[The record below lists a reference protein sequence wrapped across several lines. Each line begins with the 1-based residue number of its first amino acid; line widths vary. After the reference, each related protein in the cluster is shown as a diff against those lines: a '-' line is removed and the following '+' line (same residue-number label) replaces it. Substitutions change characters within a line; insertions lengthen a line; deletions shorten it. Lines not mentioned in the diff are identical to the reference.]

1 MPFSYDININE
12 SGRAKRRLNPET
24 INTKAGLGSNIG
36 DLARG
41 TAVFDPDAYDGDEDG
56 LVQDGTPFERPAV
69 LSNIASVARGGAG
82 FASRGKWGE
91 SFDNWTVGKTNKE
104 IAEIVV
110 PDNAADLIAYVNALT
125 AKYGH
130 RGFRNP
136 QDALYKLGVT
146 TTLPDGTTVEII
158 DFSPETVARLRELI
172 EKALDDT
179 QGYGLREIIDSV
191 GIPPMVVDQNPDFDA
206 RAIMSTHT
214 LMMFKKSFVM
224 DPNSS
229 IGKSGVGKL
238 EQTKNMRGW
247 LEQKFGENIL
257 KNVFYYDS
265 EDVEGLVGNATVK
278 ETFIHEY
285 GHFLH
290 SVAIDNHPDPKVRE
304 ELWLLYHRP
313 WYELESDT
321 KVRLE
326 IRNLAHNVVYADT
339 VGRQSVSIEP
349 PSMYSL
355 TDGAELIAELFL
367 KYMKLPDG
375 QKGTIDKKQGSLLE
389 TIIPRPTSF
398 ASRSIGPSNN
408 GRAPMTAREIAELV
422 VPDNAQDAME
432 LLEEWGRITQNV
444 LGYEEF
450 GRTDLTGAE
459 RAQITVKRM
468 FYHIM
473 EHGTSANPK
482 LWDEA
487 IKRADSNKKYMSPDE
502 VFDFSP
508 EIVEAARAMVEEAL
522 TTQPLMLEHA
532 NIFGMPP
539 VLVSLNEKSDTMGI
553 HQSGLANIIVLN
565 PVQFTGEQEGSWKAL
580 GTRLKGTEWFLAA
593 NGKAGPVS
601 VFTHE
606 YGHYIN
612 DIAAQ
617 IHPDRESRYLAGW
630 YNRGNWE
637 EVNPGGI
644 KGFRYRRAH
653 RKFKKQNPGFVSDT
667 ADKRWLQSPELEK
680 AINRGDLLD
689 WDNGPPHVL
698 SEYGQSAPVEMFA
711 EGYQAFVSGDPE
723 MEARV
728 SPTLRKDIE
737 MIVGRA
743 PRPTDSRTIAIY
755 SVPDSVP
762 QALERRVGFASL
774 SITRDSNGTRDMAK
788 AMNGEDNSPLDGANW
803 LEKATIK
810 EIAQALVP
818 RSREDAVNLVIQ
830 NILTGNRNPD
840 PHAMQAVI
848 EFVEDWLDH
857 DLFDFSPSGVAKMQE
872 FLENTL
878 NESPSFL
885 WQVRKFGSLPFM
897 LSDRKNQQN
906 YIDNARNGIPTLV
919 PSYFQ
924 RRQRIDFTNGTQM
937 TRDGETW
944 ANQGDYQRAQVASVF
959 DMLVT
964 SRGTMGFTMGNLF
977 MVINANTSQWKAYF
991 EPSTRKPPKYGM
1003 TRRVQLGLPNPQGG
1017 DTLFPLND
1025 SKGRLYISNFS
1036 TSVEGTIVHE
1046 WHHGWFG
1053 SLFGLGALWGYG
1065 IKQIAR
1071 KQGLGASESSVLKLG
1086 GDRKDRYKYFFPN
1099 LPQSLVEKMF
1109 AFAKENLSINS
1120 TTMVGGSGESI
1131 SRFLQNVEKKLNNAV
1146 QSQTLSALQKDE
1158 IDDRINDYFGEIVM
1172 TAFARYETVVP
1183 GARQAMIMLGADPT
1197 DVNHVEQ
1204 FLEYKNFNIVHYGFD
1219 PVRTETF
1226 LFDLATDYPDVFGD
1240 PRVPIAQL
1248 PGQYSQSM
1256 AQESWAELGTVVNM
1270 PDKDFRN
1277 MFLTSKLMGMFLYL
1291 MGEQNDP
1298 YDDPVPMAKPWEQPG
1313 LDDYGDVRG
1322 FASRSQRV
1330 THARETVPKRASNS
1344 MGNVVSTATPN
1355 TEKNTQRIVAVRNSN
1370 GHTDYRAG
1378 DYQFT
1383 IPGDR
1388 YKPDLSTAYT
1398 QWASESHFD
1407 MQQASAMMMGLQP
1420 SEHRPARQVGNTA
1433 VNALIYGLPMET
1445 PEYREMQKEMRSLI
1459 VNTQRMLDELRDADT
1474 HSSLPLYHTLTSM
1487 RSDDKLM
1494 SANVGDEVYLPLAS
1508 FTPLQIDSADIPI
1521 YAPEIGTNGSPVV
1534 LKLAIGAR
1542 VIESTLLDNVNH
1554 NEEWRDVPIE
1564 SITGGRFRIA
1574 SRGERN
1580 GVPFV
1585 EIEHS
1590 DIFDTNAGEFVNV
1603 DPAKATSSIKDMV
1616 IVDRGI
1622 REIEALNR
1630 DRSFIAKDDP
1640 RYGVLTDEMDLRA
1653 HEVVLSMFGN
1663 NIQPPNP
1670 ITNLSPEKQQQIID
1684 EMPVIRAIPISS
1696 MDKRNLPGFI
1706 SSQSDFGFD
1715 RIIRPERNVSRASA
1729 RMLEENREFIKE
1741 RQIIGTNDR
1750 VLDDSWIT
1758 GTIERMEGGEITHV
1772 DAMDTMSVAVEVVRD
1787 RVRNQPS
1794 VDGATNGEIYNYQ
1807 KLGKR
1812 LRQAMLVEVNDEDID
1827 SQPLRR
1833 SPVGFASSSSRTN
1846 TKISEPFN
1854 PTLISTEASDAEWG
1868 QFESGRTIV
1877 QAVVYDIDGEKV
1889 VFGVEERH
1897 GLDTTGIKVIP
1908 LNPYEITGLDRD
1920 SEEGQETA
1928 LDWLYASLAAYED
1941 ADYNN
1946 RNDTEIS
1953 ALLYS
1958 ATKGDEE
1965 SKKKFKEYAQKGREI
1980 AQQRRQQAL
1989 DEESERID
1997 SRMSDRQ
2004 VASDVRYMQERL
2016 AFLRKK
2022 KKEGYISTPSKEEID
2037 DAKITPYNLVLVRW
2051 SEFPPEYDAD
2061 GNVILQPASEY
2072 VAVDRQTMHFTLN
2085 HSVEEHMFWNDGGGE
2100 GYLIMTTLGD
2110 VLEANGVESLDNLY
2124 GVDTYFTPKPGEGLK
2139 LPKSKVVKVSK
2150 GEDRKAITAR
2160 VVEEEFDSFE
2170 VAGGPHYSGT
2180 AGFDDTLRI
2189 MARDLGIVPG
2199 GLHANRPHHALE
2211 QMNNY
2216 LGDSESKTRDLRPEK
2231 NNSGPYV
2238 EDIAEMEKNALLRL
2252 ADRRHAPWSGVND
2265 STVKNPAGSFAS
2277 SSRGSSRR
2285 MSAGLNNPEQ
2295 IKVVDSLQERIGFA
2309 SRSDA
2314 VDPRGK
2320 DLEEVAKEL
2329 ELTELEKRELAK
2341 LLPNFENIEEY
2352 KFHPSITPE
2361 QRRKIIDSIRVRID
2375 DGVPYLT
2382 IDGHPFLVDEIPD
2395 KRDWSTVVAPS
2406 EEQQKL
2412 IAKLIRKLGL
2422 KAGKARFDRP
2432 NNMGL
2437 TLEEEDRARQHID
2450 LNIVAFG
2457 QWAVQ
2462 LYNSIGAKYPVLD
2475 DSDLDR
2481 SNMPNIPG
2489 GFIWNSGIG
2498 LYLNAISG
2506 LLQRGIVDYFGE
2518 DDFLNAHDL
2527 WGHIATG
2534 RSFDRHGEWAN
2545 ALAIWSMMDR
2555 WAEENNISE
2564 SDLLRVKLKW
2574 MNDTEFDRFSFRRFG
2589 LGRDDEEDYETL
2601 LAMHRVVDSGMATDE
2616 EIKELLAL
2624 IDHGRVAESANAK
2637 KLVDAT
2643 QEERAEIVKTDI
2655 VRQTLRQR
2663 LGFASR
2669 STSIDRKTVTEVS
2682 EELELNDEE
2691 LKILLESELL
2701 EDIEDIT
2708 SGELEKRPIHARLEA
2723 AKKRLLSSIRIEV
2736 SDDGIP
2742 MIMADP
2748 NPLIFEFIPDK
2759 RDWSK
2764 VRVPKR
2770 ATVKAAAKHIKEN
2783 QSEEM
2788 LRRDYGDAEEI
2799 FYRRLLSLLE
2809 STREGSSEEDI
2820 DVVTGESPGTG
2831 WLFLYLQAL
2840 SNPGRGYEL
2849 PTSKPKIDG
2858 AGNSEDVHDAFGHVG
2873 IGRGFDRHGEWAN
2886 PLAIITML
2894 DLPEFDDFT
2903 PEQKDSVKRSIMDNF
2918 AMLRIEQTYGTGF
2931 GENYDE
2937 DMDSGDWGSWIF
2949 RYTGDIQTVIDM
2961 LDDSDRAQ
2969 VLNNDGSPKAD
2980 RPTAFAS
2987 MSSSPRSDI
2996 SAIAQQDLT
3005 HAKNNPGFASRSGVE
3020 KSAKSQVVPE
3030 NERSAARKAKELIAN
3045 GGSNEEIEKAIE
3057 EAFTGVL
3064 VGMKDYKD
3072 NRGIN
3077 RGNKFNMVPRSV
3089 TVTDTEDGRKRI
3101 EITGRV
3107 ISKHLGEYDVDFNED
3122 DILGN
3127 FSRVMYF
3134 DKDSAEVLHTDM
3146 AVNAIAQKSGIATAL
3161 NARNEEIYRELGIS
3175 SISLF
3180 GSSQSQGTNGASHWP
3195 RNGYYWY
3202 DEDAKNTFLDLISE
3216 DLENALKSIGG
3227 AIERRAFKKETQDRI
3242 EALISKARKD
3252 KFGEGVTPEELL
3264 AWDDK
3269 GKALRGAEIRYR
3281 RDISKPSPTSFA
3293 SRSSDFKPNKHD
3305 IEIDLKA
3312 PDADMFEANEK
3323 GETIQVFVP
3332 IGVEVVHPRTG
3343 KKVNLNTQE
3352 ESSDFVEFG
3361 GDLSKVP
3368 DTHLA
3373 EAILTN
3379 TESVDGDDLGGFR
3392 LMKPGGRFTSA
3403 GGTSGKAGMLQFIDK
3418 KTGAVFGIK
3427 FESGFGHVIDENGN
3441 RSWSVI
3447 PLQKFNDDSSQRE
3460 ISLEIMIQ
3468 GLLSFF
3474 GFEPSATRVIG
3485 RSKFGSGLIERENL
3499 LNSPESARRTRALDA
3514 RKVLPGLAMIMEFAQ
3529 NRNPKVRGLDGLTR
3543 EDEVDKKIRP
3553 ISILRVAFVDAI
3565 IQNLDRNS
3573 GNMLLAEQSDGT
3585 SVIIPI
3591 DHGLTAQ
3598 GLRLN
3603 MENNTEFLKNHFLNL
3618 LSNLGY
3624 SLRGDGRETM
3634 KGIFRDMSRKEL
3646 ETLIAEAMT
3655 DFRQVQYA
3663 QQRSLIKTM
3672 EQAINKMVDLKDE
3685 QGMYAN
3691 RRAKEMDLAFLLQE
3705 QERTINLIFERI
3717 NFLSNMSDSEI
3728 ADSILEIVTP
3738 RDNNTSTLYELNP
3751 FQES

>member
-1 MPFSYDININE
+1 MALFYNESMPFSYDININE

-24 INTKAGLGSNIG
+24 ISTKAGLGSNIG
-36 DLARG
+36 ALARG
-41 TAVFDPDAYDGDEDG
+41 TAVFDPDAYDGDGDG
-56 LVQDGTPFERPAV
+56 VVQDNTPFERPAI

-146 TTLPDGTTVEII
+146 TTLPDGTEVEII
-158 DFSPETVARLRELI
+158 DFSPETVAKLRELI

-191 GIPPMVVDQNPDFDA
+191 GIPPIVVDQSPDFDA

-214 LMMFKKSFVM
+214 LMMFGKSFVM
-224 DPNSS
+224 DPKAV
-229 IGKSGVGKL
+229 IGHSGTGKL
-238 EQTKNMRGW
+238 EQTRTTAGW
-247 LEQKFGENIL
+247 LKEKFGKNIL
-257 KNVFYYDS
+257 ENVFSDPENAIGY
-265 EDVEGLVGNATVK
+265 VGNSTVR

-313 WYELESDT
+313 WYELEPET
-321 KVRLE
+321 KVRVD
-326 IRNLAHNVVYADT
+326 IRNLAHNVVYADR
-339 VGRQSVSIEP
+339 VGKQSVYLEP
-349 PSMYSL
+349 PSMYAL
-355 TDGAELIAELFL
+355 ADGAELIAELFL

-375 QKGTIDKKQGSLLE
+375 QKGTINKKHGSLLE

-408 GRAPMTAREIAELV
+408 GRAPMTAREIAESV

-450 GRTDLTGAE
+450 GRTELTGAE
-459 RAQITVKRM
+459 RAQIVLKRM
-468 FYHIM
+468 FHHVI
-473 EHGTSANPK
+473 EDNTNDSQK
-482 LWDEA
+482 LWADA
-487 IKRADSNKKYMSPDE
+487 IKKADSNKKYMSPDE

-508 EIVEAARAMVEEAL
+508 EKVEAARAMIEKAL
-522 TTQPLMLEHA
+522 TTQPKMLEHA

-539 VLVSLNEKSDTMGI
+539 VFVSLNEKADTMGI
-553 HQSGLANIIVLN
+553 HMGGFANIIILN
-565 PVQFTGEQEGSWKAL
+565 PIQFSSPVEDSEEQREKWKAI

-593 NGKAGPVS
+593 NGKSDSIS

-606 YGHYIN
+606 YGHYLN

-630 YNRGNWE
+630 YMRGNWE

-653 RKFKKQNPGFVSDT
+653 RKFKKENPDFVSDT
-667 ADKRWLQSPELEK
+667 ADKRWLQSPQLEK
-680 AINRGDLLD
+680 AIKRGDLLD

-698 SEYGQSAPVEMFA
+698 SEYGQSSPVEMFA

-728 SPTLRKDIE
+728 SPTLRSDIE

-743 PRPTDSRTIAIY
+743 PRPTNSRTISIY
-755 SVPDSVP
+755 SVPDAVP
-762 QALERRVGFASL
+762 QERRAGFASL
-774 SITRDSNGTRDMAK
+774 SITRDTNGTRDMAK

-803 LEKATIK
+803 LERATIK

-840 PHAMQAVI
+840 PHAMQAVK

-872 FLENTL
+872 FLESTL

-897 LSDRKNQQN
+897 LSDRKSQKN
-906 YIDNARNGIPTLV
+906 YINNAARGISTLV

-924 RRQRIDFTNGTQM
+924 RRRRIDYTSAAQLKVDANTWFSNG
-937 TRDGETW
+937 DS
-944 ANQGDYQRAQVASVF
+944 QRGNISPIF
-959 DMLVT
+959 DMLVG
-964 SRGTMGFTMGNLF
+964 SEGTMGFTIGNLF
-977 MVINANTSQWKAYF
+977 MVINSNTSAWKAYF
-991 EPSTRKPPKYGM
+991 EPSRKKPPVYGM
-1003 TRRVQLGLPNPQGG
+1003 TRRVQLGLPKPGA
-1017 DTLFPLND
+1017 DIAFPLND

-1053 SLFGLGALWGYG
+1053 SLFGMGALWGAG
-1065 IKQIAR
+1065 LDKIAR
-1071 KQGLGASESSVLKLG
+1071 AQGLGASKRSVQNLG
-1086 GDRKDRYKYFFPN
+1086 GNRKDRYRYFFPD
-1099 LPQSLVEKMF
+1099 LPEARVEQMF
-1109 AFAKENLSINS
+1109 TFAKEYLDRDS
-1120 TTMVGGSGESI
+1120 TTMVGGSEESI
-1131 SRFLQNVEKKLNNAV
+1131 GNFLHNVGKKLNNAI
-1146 QSQTLSALQKDE
+1146 QTQNLSSSERDD
-1158 IDDRINDYFGEIVM
+1158 IDDRISDYLGEIVM
-1172 TAFARYETVVP
+1172 TALARYEAFVP
-1183 GARQAMIMLGADPT
+1183 NARQAITALGGDPT
-1197 DVNHVEQ
+1197 NVNHIKQ
-1204 FLEYKNFNIVHYGFD
+1204 FLEGRSFNVTHYGFD
-1219 PVRTETF
+1219 PVRNETL
-1226 LFDLATDYPDVFGD
+1226 LFDLATDYPDIFGD

-1248 PGQYSQSM
+1248 PGQYGQSM
-1256 AQESWAELGTVVNM
+1256 AQESWAELGTIVNM
-1270 PDKDFRN
+1270 PDEDFKN
-1277 MFLTSKLMGMFLYL
+1277 MFITPKLMGMFLYL
-1291 MGEQNDP
+1291 MGEQDEPYGDP
-1298 YDDPVPMAKPWEQPG
+1298 APMVKPWEQPG

-1355 TEKNTQRIVAVRNSN
+1355 TEKMTQRIVSTRNSN
-1370 GHTDYRAG
+1370 GHTDFRAG

-1388 YKPDLSTAYT
+1388 YMPDLSTAYT

-1407 MQQASAMMMGLQP
+1407 MQQASAMMMGLKP

-1433 VNALIYGLPMET
+1433 VNALISGLPIET

-1459 VNTQRMLDELRDADT
+1459 ANTQRMLDELRDTDT

-1494 SANVGDEVYLPLAS
+1494 SAGVGDEVYLPLAS

-1521 YAPEIGTNGSPVV
+1521 YSPEIGAEDSSIV

-1542 VIESTLLDNVNH
+1542 VIESTLLDSVNH
-1554 NEEWRDVPIE
+1554 NQEWRDVPIE

-1603 DPAKATSSIKDMV
+1603 DPAKATGSIKDMV
-1616 IVDRGI
+1616 LVDRGI
-1622 REIEALNR
+1622 REIEAMSR

-1670 ITNLSPEKQQQIID
+1670 ITNLSPEKQQRIID
-1684 EMPVIRAIPISS
+1684 EMPVLRAIPISS
-1696 MDKRNLPGFI
+1696 MDKRNLPGFT

-1715 RIIRPERNVSRASA
+1715 RIIRPERNVSRASM

-1741 RQIIGTNDR
+1741 RQIIGANER
-1750 VLDDSWIT
+1750 VLDDNWVT
-1758 GTIERMEGGEITHV
+1758 RTIERLDGGEISHV

-1794 VDGATNGEIYNYQ
+1794 IDGATNGEIYNYQ

-1812 LRQAMLVEVNDEDID
+1812 LRQSMLVEVNDEDID
-1827 SQPLRR
+1827 SQPLQRR
-1833 SPVGFASSSSRTN
+1833 PVGFASTSSRTN

-1868 QFESGRTIV
+1868 EFESQREIV

-1897 GLDTTGIKVIP
+1897 GLDTTGIKVIQ

-1920 SEEGQETA
+1920 SEEGQEMA
-1928 LDWLYASLAAYED
+1928 LDWLYANLAAYED

-1953 ALLYS
+1953 ALLYA
-1958 ATKGDEE
+1958 ATKGDKE
-1965 SKKKFKEYAQKGREI
+1965 SEKKFKEYVQKGREI
-1980 AQQRRQQAL
+1980 AKQRRQQAL
-1989 DEESERID
+1989 DDESKAID
-1997 SRMSDRQ
+1997 ARMSDPQ
-2004 VASDVRYMQERL
+2004 VAWDVKYMQERL
-2016 AFLRKK
+2016 AFERKRK
-2022 KKEGYISTPSKEEID
+2022 REGYISTPSKEEID
-2037 DAKITPYNLVLVRW
+2037 DAKITPDNLVLVRW
-2051 SEFPPEYDAD
+2051 SDFEPEYDAD
-2061 GNVILQPASEY
+2061 GNVILHPASKY

-2085 HSVEEHMFWNDGGGE
+2085 HSVEEHMFWNEGDGE
-2100 GYLIMTTLGD
+2100 GFLIMVTLGD
-2110 VLEANGVESLDNLY
+2110 VLGANGVESLDNLY
-2124 GVDTYFTPKPGEGLK
+2124 SVDTYFTPKPGEGLK
-2139 LPKSKVVKVSK
+2139 LPNAKVIKVSK

-2160 VVEEEFDSFE
+2160 VVKEDFDSFE
-2170 VAGGPHYSGT
+2170 IAGGPHYSGT
-2180 AGFDDTLRI
+2180 AGFDDTVRI
-2189 MARDLGIVPG
+2189 IARDLGVVPG
-2199 GLHANRPHHALE
+2199 GLHANRPHKNHE
-2211 QMNNY
+2211 QLNNY
-2216 LGDSESKTRDLRPEK
+2216 LGDSDSKTRDLRPES

-2238 EDIAEMEKNALLRL
+2238 EDIGEMERNALLRL
-2252 ADRRHAPWSGVND
+2252 ADREHAPWTGV
-2265 STVKNPAGSFAS
+2265 STGQVKNPAGGFFAS
-2277 SSRGSSRR
+2277 SSQGSRR
-2285 MSAGLNNPEQ
+2285 MSSGLTNPEQ
-2295 IKVVDSLQERIGFA
+2295 IKVVDSIQQRIGFA

-2341 LLPNFENIEEY
+2341 LLPDFENIEKY

-2375 DGVPYLT
+2375 NDVPYLT

-2395 KRDWSTVVAPS
+2395 KRDWSIVVAPS
-2406 EEQQKL
+2406 EEEIQP
-2412 IAKLIRKLGL
+2412 IRDLLQRLG
-2422 KAGKARFDRP
+2422 KKIGVARFDKP
-2432 NNMGL
+2432 NNMGM
-2437 TLEEEDRARQHID
+2437 TLEEVDRAIEHTA
-2450 LNIVAFG
+2450 LNIVAFS
-2457 QWAVQ
+2457 QWAMD
-2462 LYNSIGAKYPVLD
+2462 LYRSIGAKYPVLD
-2475 DSDLDR
+2475 DVDR

-2489 GFIWNSGIG
+2489 GMIWNTGIG
-2498 LYLNAISG
+2498 LYFNAISG
-2506 LLQRGIVDYFGE
+2506 LLQGGILDYFGE
-2518 DDFLNAHDL
+2518 EDFLNTHDL

-2545 ALAIWSMMDR
+2545 ALAIWSLMDR
-2555 WAEENNISE
+2555 WAEENDISE
-2564 SDLLRVKLKW
+2564 SDLLRAKLKW
-2574 MNDTEFDRFSFRRFG
+2574 MADLEFYRFSFRRFTNEPDA
-2589 LGRDDEEDYETL
+2589 DDDVDKQFQKF
-2601 LAMHRVVDSGMATDE
+2601 AMSRVMDGIASDE
-2616 EIKELLAL
+2616 EIRELLAL

-2637 KLVDAT
+2637 NLVDAT
-2643 QEERAEIVKTDI
+2643 QEERAEIVKTDV

-2669 STSIDRKTVTEVS
+2669 SASIDGKDIDQVS
-2682 EELELNDEE
+2682 KELELNDKE
-2691 LKILLESELL
+2691 LKVLLESDLL
-2701 EDIEDIT
+2701 GDIEEIT
-2708 SGELEKRPIHARLEA
+2708 SGELEKRPIHSRLEA

-2748 NPLIFEFIPDK
+2748 NPLIFELIPDK
-2759 RDWSK
+2759 RDWSR

-2770 ATVKAAAKHIKEN
+2770 KTIKAAAKHIREN

-2788 LRRDYGDAEEI
+2788 LKDYGDTERT
-2799 FYRRLLSLLE
+2799 FYGRLLSLLE
-2809 STREGSSEEDI
+2809 SSTLEGSSEEDI
-2820 DVVTGESPGTG
+2820 GESTGMG
-2831 WLFLYLQAL
+2831 WLSIYLSGL
-2840 SNPGRGYEL
+2840 SSPSRGYQL
-2849 PTSKPKIDG
+2849 PTYEPRILDSTQR
-2858 AGNSEDVHDAFGHVG
+2858 SEDVHDAFGHVG

-2886 PLAIITML
+2886 PLAVISML
-2894 DLPEFDDFT
+2894 ERPEFDDFT
-2903 PEQKDSVKRSIMDNF
+2903 PEQKDHVKRTILDNF
-2918 AMLRIEQTYGTGF
+2918 ALMRVEQTYGTGF

-2937 DMDSGDWGSWIF
+2937 DMDSGSWGGWIY

-2980 RPTAFAS
+2980 RPTSFAS
-2987 MSSSPRSDI
+2987 MSSASRSDI

-3005 HAKNNPGFASRSGVE
+3005 HAKNNPAFASRSGVE
-3020 KSAKSQVVPE
+3020 KSTKNQVVPE
-3030 NERSAARKAKELIAN
+3030 NERAAARKAKELIAN
-3045 GGSNEEIEKAIE
+3045 GGSNEEIEAAIM
-3057 EAFTGVL
+3057 EAFTGSI
-3064 VGMKDYKD
+3064 VGMEDFID
-3072 NRGIN
+3072 NNKIN
-3077 RGNKFNMVPRSV
+3077 RGNRFDLVMNGV
-3089 TVTDTEDGRKRI
+3089 TVTDTEDGRKRVLI
-3101 EITGRV
+3101 SGRV
-3107 ISKHLGEYDVDFNED
+3107 VSRHLGEYDAWTNED
-3122 DILGN
+3122 ESLGYFN
-3127 FSRVMYF
+3127 RVMYF
-3134 DKDSAEVLHTDM
+3134 DENGAEVLHTDM
-3146 AVNAIAQKSGIATAL
+3146 GVTRKRLGIATAV

-3175 SISLF
+3175 EISLY
-3180 GSSQSQGTNGASHWP
+3180 GNSGDYKNGASHWP

-3202 DEDAKNTFLDLISE
+3202 DENEKNFFLDALSD
-3216 DLENALKSIGG
+3216 DLGSAD
-3227 AIERRAFKKETQDRI
+3227 KETRDRI
-3242 EALISKARKD
+3242 KALIEKSRTD

-3269 GKALRGAEIRYR
+3269 GKALAGTEIRYR

-3293 SRSSDFKPNKHD
+3293 SRSTKWKKNRHGTD
-3305 IEIDLKA
+3305 IDLSA
-3312 PDADMFEANEK
+3312 PDADIFEANEN
-3323 GETIQVFVP
+3323 GETIQVPVP
-3332 IGVEVVHPRTG
+3332 VGIEVTHPRTG
-3343 KKVNLNTQE
+3343 KKVNLNTQA
-3352 ESSDFVEFG
+3352 ESSDFVAFG

-3368 DTHLA
+3368 DAHFI
-3373 EAILTN
+3373 EAILMN
-3379 TESVDGDDLGGFR
+3379 SRSVPGDDLGGFR
-3392 LMKPGGRFTSA
+3392 LMKPGGRFKSDI
-3403 GGTSGKAGMLQFIDK
+3403 GGIGKAGTIKFTDV
-3418 KTGAVFGIK
+3418 KTGAIIGIK
-3427 FESGFGHVIDENGN
+3427 FEASLSHTIN
-3441 RSWSVI
+3441 RDGELGWRMI
-3447 PLQKFNDDSSQRE
+3447 PITQTNDTPSESEIARE
-3460 ISLEIMIQ
+3460 VMAQSLL
-3468 GLLSFF
+3468 GFF
-3474 GFEPSATRVIG
+3474 GFEPAGTRIVT
-3485 RSKFGSGLIERENL
+3485 RSRFGAGEVEIEKP
-3499 LNSPESARRTRALDA
+3499 NSRRD
-3514 RKVLPGLAMIMEFAQ
+3514 KPVLPGLAMIIEFAQ
-3529 NRNPKVRGLDGLTR
+3529 NRYPNVTDPERSRTDESVYTKVR
-3543 EDEVDKKIRP
+3543 P
-3553 ISILRVAFVDAI
+3553 ASILRMAILDAI
-3565 IQNLDRNS
+3565 IGNGDRN
-3573 GNMLLAEQSDGT
+3573 GANMLLSKQSDGT
-3585 SVIIPI
+3585 YVIVPI
-3591 DHGLTAQ
+3591 DHGGIGSGLTYD
-3598 GLRLN
+3598 
-3603 MENNTEFLKNHFLNL
+3603 MNNIEEFLKDRFSSLAINL
-3618 LSNLGY
+3618 S
-3624 SLRGDGRETM
+3624 
-3634 KGIFRDMSRKEL
+3634 RDNQKIYDMFKNMSPAEL
-3646 ETLIAEAMT
+3646 EDLVTEVMK
-3655 DFRQVQYA
+3655 DYRQVQEV
-3663 QQRSLIKTM
+3663 QKESLIKTM
-3672 EQAINKMVDLKDE
+3672 QDAIIKMVDLKDG
-3685 QGMYAN
+3685 QGLYSN
-3691 RRAKEMDLAFLLQE
+3691 RRAKETDLAELLYQQE
-3705 QERTINLIFERI
+3705 KTINLIFDRI
-3717 NFLSNMSDSEI
+3717 NFISSKPDWAI
-3728 ADSILEIVTP
+3728 ADALRGIAHTG
-3738 RDNNTSTLYELNP
+3738 DN
-3751 FQES
+3751 

>member
-24 INTKAGLGSNIG
+24 ISTKAGLGSNIG

-41 TAVFDPDAYDGDEDG
+41 TAVFDPNAYDGDEDG

-110 PDNAADLIAYVNALT
+110 PDNAIDLIAYMKAVT

-130 RGFRNP
+130 RGFSTP
-136 QDALYKLGVT
+136 EEVMYLIGET
-146 TTLPDGTTVEII
+146 TTLPDGTIVEKI
-158 DFSPETVARLRELI
+158 DFSPETVARLREVI

-179 QGYGLREIIDSV
+179 QGYGLREMIDSV
-191 GIPPMVVDQNPDFDA
+191 GIPPIVVDQDPDFDA
-206 RAIMSTHT
+206 RAVMTTHT
-214 LMMFKKSFVM
+214 LMRFKKSYVM
-224 DPNSS
+224 DPKA
-229 IGKSGVGKL
+229 IVGHSGTGKL
-238 EQTKNMRGW
+238 EQTKTTRGW
-247 LEQKFGENIL
+247 LEEKFGKNIL
-257 KNVFYYDS
+257 ENVWNYDDP
-265 EDVEGLVGNATVK
+265 EDIIGYVGNSTVK

-290 SVAIDNHPDPKVRE
+290 SVAIDNHPDPEVRQ

-321 KVRLE
+321 KVRLS

-355 TDGAELIAELFL
+355 ADGAELIAELFL

-375 QKGTIDKKQGSLLE
+375 QKGTIDRKQGSLLE
-389 TIIPRPTSF
+389 TIIPRPASF

-408 GRAPMTAREIAELV
+408 GRAPMTAREIAESV

-459 RAQITVKRM
+459 RAQIVLKRL
-468 FYHIM
+468 FHHVI
-473 EHGTSANPK
+473 EHGTNNNQK
-482 LWDEA
+482 LWSEA
-487 IKRADSNKKYMSPDE
+487 IKRADSNKEYMSPDK

-508 EIVEAARAMVEEAL
+508 EMVEAARAVVEKAL
-522 TTQPLMLEHA
+522 TTQPMMLEHA

-539 VLVSLNEKSDTMGI
+539 VLVSLNEKADTMGI
-553 HQSGLANIIVLN
+553 HMGGFANIIVLN
-565 PVQFTGEQEGSWKAL
+565 PIQFSSPEGEEQESMKWKAI

-593 NGKAGPVS
+593 NGKSDSIS

-612 DIAAQ
+612 DVAAQ

-653 RKFKKQNPGFVSDT
+653 KKFKKENPDFVSDT
-667 ADKRWLQSPELEK
+667 ADKRWLQSRELEK
-680 AINRGDLLD
+680 AIKRGELLD

-698 SEYGQSAPVEMFA
+698 SEYGQSSPVEMFA
-711 EGYQAFVSGDPE
+711 EGYQAFVSGDTE

-728 SPTLRKDIE
+728 SPTLRKDME
-737 MIVGRA
+737 MILGRA

-755 SVPDSVP
+755 SVPDSAP

-818 RSREDAVNLVIQ
+818 RSREDAVNLIIQ

-840 PHAMQAVI
+840 PHAMMAI
-848 EFVEDWLDH
+848 MEFVEDWFDH
-857 DLFDFSPSGVAKMQE
+857 DLFDFSPSGIAKMEE
-872 FLENTL
+872 FVESTL

-897 LSDRKNQQN
+897 LSDRNVQKN
-906 YIDNARNGIPTLV
+906 YIDNSRRGISTLI
-919 PSYFQ
+919 PSYFK
-924 RRQRIDFTNGTQM
+924 RRRRIDYTNASQLEA
-937 TRDGETW
+937 DAQTW
-944 ANQGDYQRAQVASVF
+944 EQQGDSQALNVHGVF
-959 DMLVT
+959 ESLVT
-964 SRGTMGFTMGNLF
+964 SEGTMGFTIGNLF
-977 MVINANTSQWKAYF
+977 MVINANTSHWKGYF
-991 EPSTRKPPKYGM
+991 EPSRRKPPKYGM
-1003 TRRVQLGLPNPQGG
+1003 TRRVQMGLPGRDG
-1017 DTLFPLND
+1017 SASMFPLFD
-1025 SKGRLYISNFS
+1025 SKGRPYISNFS

-1053 SLFGLGALWGYG
+1053 SLFGTGKFWGSG
-1065 IKQIAR
+1065 IGKIAQR
-1071 KQGLGASESSVLKLG
+1071 QGLGVSERSVERFG
-1086 GDRKDRYKYFFPN
+1086 GNRKDRYKYFFPD
-1099 LPQSLVEKMF
+1099 LPEALVEEMF
-1109 AFAKENLSINS
+1109 KYAKENLNIAS
-1120 TTMVGGSGESI
+1120 TTMIGGDVLSI
-1131 SRFLQNVEKKLNNAV
+1131 RRWMAVAQSRIQQQNLTMSQVQDIQDRMDDYINEIALVALTRVEGIQPNIRY
-1146 QSQTLSALQKDE
+1146 QM
-1158 IDDRINDYFGEIVM
+1158 RINGFDPSNPNDVINYITRAGDD
-1172 TAFARYETVVP
+1172 FAR
-1183 GARQAMIMLGADPT
+1183 L
-1197 DVNHVEQ
+1197 
-1204 FLEYKNFNIVHYGFD
+1204 GFD
-1219 PVRTETF
+1219 PVRNETF
-1226 LFDLATDYPDVFGD
+1226 LFDLATDYPSVFGD

-1248 PGQYSQSM
+1248 PGQYGQTM
-1256 AQESWAELGTVVNM
+1256 AQETWAELGTVVNM
-1270 PDKDFRN
+1270 PDEDFKN
-1277 MFLTSKLMGMFLYL
+1277 MFLTPKLMGMFLYL
-1291 MGEQNDP
+1291 MGEQDEPYGDP
-1298 YDDPVPMAKPWEQPG
+1298 IPMAKPWEQPG

-1330 THARETVPKRASNS
+1330 AHARETVPKRASNS
-1344 MGNVVSTATPN
+1344 MGNVASTATPN

-1420 SEHRPARQVGNTA
+1420 SEHRPARQVGNTV
-1433 VNALIYGLPMET
+1433 VNALISGLPVES

-1494 SANVGDEVYLPLAS
+1494 SASVGDEVYLPLAS

-1521 YAPEIGTNGSPVV
+1521 YAPNTREDDSPLV

-1564 SITGGRFRIA
+1564 SITGGRFRVA

-1640 RYGVLTDEMDLRA
+1640 RYGVLTDAMDLRA

-1670 ITNLSPEKQQQIID
+1670 ITKLSPEKQQQIID

-1920 SEEGQETA
+1920 SEEGQEMA

-1965 SKKKFKEYAQKGREI
+1965 SKKKFKEYAKKGREI

-1989 DEESERID
+1989 SDESERID
-1997 SRMSDRQ
+1997 RRMSDAQ
-2004 VASDVRYMQERL
+2004 VAWDVRYMQERL
-2016 AFLRKK
+2016 AQLRKK
-2022 KKEGYISTPSKEEID
+2022 KKEGYISSPSKEEID
-2037 DAKITPYNLVLVRW
+2037 DTKITPDNLVLVRW

-2061 GNVILQPASEY
+2061 GNVILRPASEY

-2085 HSVEEHMFWNDGGGE
+2085 HSVEEHIFWNDGGGE

-2110 VLEANGVESLDNLY
+2110 ALSANGVESLDNLY
-2124 GVDTYFTPKPGEGLK
+2124 SVDTYFTPKPGEGLK
-2139 LPKSKVVKVSK
+2139 LPNAKVVKVSK
-2150 GEDRKAITAR
+2150 GEDRKAITAK

-2170 VAGGPHYSGT
+2170 ISGGPHYAGT
-2180 AGFDDTLRI
+2180 AGFDDTVSI
-2189 MARDLGIVPG
+2189 IARDLGIVPG
-2199 GLHANRPHHALE
+2199 GLHANRPHRNLE

-2216 LGDSESKTRDLRPEK
+2216 LSDSGSQERDLRPEK

-2238 EDIAEMEKNALLRL
+2238 EDIAEMEKNALLRF
-2252 ADRRHAPWSGVND
+2252 ADRRHAPWTGV
-2265 STVKNPAGSFAS
+2265 STATVKNPAGSFAS

-2285 MSAGLNNPEQ
+2285 MSTGLTNPEQ
-2295 IKVVDSLQERIGFA
+2295 IKVVDSLQQRIGFA

-2329 ELTELEKRELAK
+2329 ELTEREKRELAK
-2341 LLPNFENIEEY
+2341 LLPDFENIENYE
-2352 KFHPSITPE
+2352 FHPSITPE
-2361 QRRKIIDSIRVRID
+2361 QKQKIIDSIRVRID

-2382 IDGHPFLVDEIPD
+2382 IDGHPFLIDEIPD

-2412 IAKLIRKLGL
+2412 IAKLLRKLGP
-2422 KAGKARFDRP
+2422 KAGLARFDRP

-2437 TLEEEDRARQHID
+2437 TLEEEDRARKHID
-2450 LNIVAFG
+2450 LNIVAFS
-2457 QWAVQ
+2457 QWAME
-2462 LYNSIGAKYPVLD
+2462 LYRKIGARYPVLD
-2475 DSDLDR
+2475 ETDGYDFPS
-2481 SNMPNIPG
+2481 IPG
-2489 GFIWNSGIG
+2489 GIINFTGMG
-2498 LYLNAISG
+2498 QYFKAIRG
-2506 LLQRGIVDYFGE
+2506 LLREGIFDFFGE

-2527 WGHIATG
+2527 WGHVATG

-2545 ALAIWSMMDR
+2545 ALAIWSLMDR
-2555 WAEENNISE
+2555 WAEENDIPE
-2564 SDLLRVKLKW
+2564 SDLLRAKLKW
-2574 MNDTEFDRFSFRRFG
+2574 IKDLEFNRFSFRRFG
-2589 LGRDDEEDYETL
+2589 IGREDEEDYETL
-2601 LAMHRVVDSGMATDE
+2601 MAMHRVLDSGMATDE

-2624 IDHGRVAESANAK
+2624 LDHGRVAESENAK
-2637 KLVDAT
+2637 NLVDAT

-2655 VRQTLRQR
+2655 VRQTFRQR

-2669 STSIDRKTVTEVS
+2669 STSIVGKDFDEISKELELTEKEIEIAS
-2682 EELELNDEE
+2682 EELTEKMDEV
-2691 LKILLESELL
+2691 
-2701 EDIEDIT
+2701 T
-2708 SGELEKRPIHARLEA
+2708 SGELIKRPIHSKIEKL
-2723 AKKRLLSSIRIEV
+2723 KKRLFDSIRVEV
-2736 SDDGIP
+2736 DDDGIP
-2742 MIMADP
+2742 MMMADP

-2770 ATVKAAAKHIKEN
+2770 KTVKAAAKHIREN
-2783 QSEEM
+2783 QSEEITDLQVRNYERLEQKFSSM
-2788 LRRDYGDAEEI
+2788 LLG
-2799 FYRRLLSLLE
+2799 LLE
-2809 STREGSSEEDI
+2809 SLTEDNPQEDI
-2820 DVVTGESPGTG
+2820 GDSVGVG
-2831 WLFLYLQAL
+2831 WLSLYLEGL
-2840 SNPGRGYEL
+2840 SDPIRSSYTGSGGVEE
-2849 PTSKPKIDG
+2849 G
-2858 AGNSEDVHDAFGHVG
+2858 VHDAFGHAG

-2886 PLAIITML
+2886 PLAVISML
-2894 DLPEFDDFT
+2894 DNPIFDDFT
-2903 PEQKDSVKRSIMDNF
+2903 ENEKEAIKRSVLSRF
-2918 AMLRIEQTYGTGF
+2918 GVARIEQTYGTGF

-2937 DMDSGDWGSWIF
+2937 DMDSGSWTTWIYG
-2949 RYTGDIQTVIDM
+2949 YTGDIQTVIDM

-2969 VLNNDGSPKAD
+2969 VLNNDGSPKAA

-2987 MSSSPRSDI
+2987 MSSASRSDV
-2996 SAIAQQDLT
+2996 STIARQGLT
-3005 HAKNNPGFASRSGVE
+3005 HSKENRSGFASRSGIE
-3020 KSAKSQVVPE
+3020 KSAKSQVIPD
-3030 NERSAARKAKELIAN
+3030 NERAAARKVKELIAN
-3045 GGSNEEIEKAIE
+3045 GGSNEEIKKAIE

-3064 VGMKDYKD
+3064 VGMKDYID
-3072 NRGIN
+3072 NTKTN
-3077 RGNKFNMVPRSV
+3077 RGNKFNMILRSV
-3089 TVTDTEDGRKRI
+3089 TVTDEEDGRKRI
-3101 EITGRV
+3101 QVSGQV
-3107 ISKHLGEYDVDFNED
+3107 VSKHLGEYWNGVNED
-3122 DILGN
+3122 DIVAS
-3127 FSRVMYF
+3127 FARVMYF
-3134 DKDSAEVLHTDM
+3134 DKDGSEVLHTD
-3146 AVNAIAQKSGIATAL
+3146 VTVRPPVQGFGIATAL

-3175 SISLF
+3175 EISLY
-3180 GSSQSQGTNGASHWP
+3180 GTSGDGRNGASHWP

-3202 DEDAKNTFLDLISE
+3202 DEDAKETFLDTLSE
-3216 DLENALKSIGG
+3216 NLDDTD
-3227 AIERRAFKKETQDRI
+3227 KETRDRI
-3242 EALISKARKD
+3242 KALIEKSRTD

-3269 GKALRGAEIRYR
+3269 GKALRYSEIRYKR
-3281 RDISKPSPTSFA
+3281 SVSKPSPTSFA
-3293 SRSSDFKPNKHD
+3293 SRSSDFTTNTHD
-3305 IEIDLKA
+3305 VETDYQA
-3312 PDADMFEANEK
+3312 PEADMFTADDK
-3323 GETIQVFVP
+3323 GRTIQVYVP
-3332 IGVEVVHPRTG
+3332 EGVEVVNPRTG
-3343 KKVNLNTQE
+3343 KKMILDSPDASTEFVADGGNLSE
-3352 ESSDFVEFG
+3352 
-3361 GDLSKVP
+3361 VP
-3368 DTHLA
+3368 DVHLNS
-3373 EAILTN
+3373 AILN
-3379 TESVDGDDLGGFR
+3379 NAEDVPGESRSGWRFS
-3392 LMKPGGRFTSA
+3392 KPGGRFEWV
-3403 GGTSGKAGMLQFIDK
+3403 GGGGGATGMMRLRDK
-3418 KTGAVFGIK
+3418 KTNALFGIK
-3427 FESGFGHVIDENGN
+3427 FEASFMAPDGDRYGEWT
-3441 RSWSVI
+3441 SPI
-3447 PLQKFNDDSSQRE
+3447 PITDSSAGDAPEGIINE
-3460 ISLEIMIQ
+3460 IVGQAVIQ
-3468 GLLSFF
+3468 AL
-3474 GFEPSATRVIG
+3474 GFEPGATRIVR
-3485 RSKFGSGLIERENL
+3485 RSPRGAGDNNGGAAMLVDFVQNRHRRVRDENDYA
-3499 LNSPESARRTRALDA
+3499 PMKVRRESAIRMLLLDA
-3514 RKVLPGLAMIMEFAQ
+3514 ILA
-3529 NRNPKVRGLDGLTR
+3529 NRDRNPQNFLT
-3543 EDEVDKKIRP
+3543 
-3553 ISILRVAFVDAI
+3553 SI
-3565 IQNLDRNS
+3565 
-3573 GNMLLAEQSDGT
+3573 QSDGT
-3585 SVIIPI
+3585 RVIVPI
-3591 DHGLTAQ
+3591 DHGAIMAD
-3598 GLRLN
+3598 RLN
-3603 MENNTEFLKNHFLNL
+3603 EFELTWAVYHQMGFNSIEYDNILK
-3618 LSNLGY
+3618 
-3624 SLRGDGRETM
+3624 
-3634 KGIFRDMSRKEL
+3634 DMTRAE
-3646 ETLIAEAMT
+3646 LIAIMPGILADYRADIEQKKADIVKAMNEAI
-3655 DFRQVQYA
+3655 DKLI
-3663 QQRSLIKTM
+3663 SLH
-3672 EQAINKMVDLKDE
+3672 KDGDWPDIE
-3685 QGMYAN
+3685 YLENLYEEYAN
-3691 RRAKEMDLAFLLQE
+3691 RLKPVFSRLDEVA
-3705 QERTINLIFERI
+3705 
-3717 NFLSNMSDSEI
+3717 SMSDE
-3728 ADSILEIVTP
+3728 DFLELFEYLRFGV
-3738 RDNNTSTLYELNP
+3738 
-3751 FQES
+3751 Q